1 MRLILAS
8 TSPRRRELLQQ
19 LGVAFTCEV
28 PRVDESAYT
37 HLPPREQA
45 LTLALLKARDV
56 ATRFPDAHVLG
67 GDTLVVLDGVVF
79 GKPRDTS
86 DAARML
92 QQLQGRTHEVVT
104 AIALV
109 RLQPPLERTHIETAR
124 VTMRA
129 LTSTEIAE
137 YVATGEPLDK
147 AGAYGVQGLGGTLV
161 TQVEGDYSAVVGL
174 PLDPTRR
181 LLQAVGLSSDA
192 Y

>member
-19 LGVAFTCEV
+19 LGVAFTCEA
-28 PRVDESAYT
+28 PCVDESAYA

-56 ATRFPDAHVLG
+56 ATRFPDAPVLG

-92 QQLQGRTHEVVT
+92 QQLQGRTHDVVT
-104 AIALV
+104 AIAIV
-109 RLQPPLERTHIETAR
+109 RLQPSLERSHIEIAH

-147 AGAYGVQGLGGTLV
+147 AGSYGVQGLGGTLV
-161 TQVEGDYSAVVGL
+161 TKVEGDYHAVVGL

-181 LLQAVGLSSDA
+181 LLQSAGLS
-192 Y
+192 

>member
-8 TSPRRRELLQQ
+8 TSPRRRELLAQ
-19 LGVAFTCEV
+19 LGVAFTCEA
-28 PRVDESAYT
+28 PCVDESAYA

-45 LTLALLKARDV
+45 SILAVLKARDV
-56 ATRFPDAHVLG
+56 ATRFPAAHVLG
-67 GDTLVVLDGVVF
+67 GDTLVVVDGVVF
-79 GKPRDTS
+79 GKPLDTS

-92 QQLQGRTHEVVT
+92 QQLQGRTHDVVT

-109 RLQPPLERTHIETAR
+109 RLQPPLERTHLEIAR

-129 LTSTEIAE
+129 LTAAEIAA

-147 AGAYGVQGLGGTLV
+147 AGAYGVQGLGGTLI
-161 TQVEGDYSAVVGL
+161 TQVEGDYHTVVGL

-181 LLQAVGLSSDA
+181 LLQAAGLSVE
-192 Y
+192 